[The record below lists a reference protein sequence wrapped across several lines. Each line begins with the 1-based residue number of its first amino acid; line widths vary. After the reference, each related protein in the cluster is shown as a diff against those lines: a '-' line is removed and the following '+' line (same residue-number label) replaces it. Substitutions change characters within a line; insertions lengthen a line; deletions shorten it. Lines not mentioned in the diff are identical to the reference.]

1 MKKRKLYVLSIDS
14 MITEDIEFMK
24 TLPTMSSILDGAAVV
39 SNITSVY
46 PTLTYTIHTTMMTGV
61 YPDRHHI
68 INNETFVPEME
79 HAPWFR
85 SRHHF
90 DDDVVTVLEA
100 AKRAGYTTCAIHWPV
115 TGDVDV
121 DWHLPE
127 AWTAEGTPESMYREF
142 VRLGSKPEFLDEF
155 WSEYGVHLNGLYD
168 PAFTLLAHG
177 AALAAIR
184 NHQPDVMF
192 EHLSLVDHT
201 RHSYGVYGRPVYKY
215 AYFEM
220 ELLLSQTI
228 EAMRQAG
235 VLEDTTIVLTSDHG
249 QTPVEKLVAPNTL
262 LVRDGFIRLN
272 GDGSLKDYDMIF
284 KSAAH
289 SLQVYVR
296 DPALTR
302 QAGELLAR
310 YAAQEDVGFERI
322 RSAEETE
329 REMHVKGD
337 FVFSIEGADGYAFSN
352 AMTGDL
358 VGQADNSNYKSSVAT
373 HGHDPRKG
381 PKPAMILKGP
391 GIVPGARLD
400 GAEIIDEAPTLAALL
415 GVSLGNPDGH
425 VMPGILIP

>member
-1 MKKRKLYVLSIDS
+1 MKKKLYVLSIDS

-24 TLPTMSSILDGAAVV
+24 TLPTMSRILDGAAVV
-39 SNITSVY
+39 SNIVSVY
-46 PTLTYTIHTTMMTGV
+46 PTLTYTIHASMMTGV

-68 INNETFVPEME
+68 INNETFVPAME
-79 HAPWFR
+79 HAPWYR
-85 SRHHF
+85 SRNNF
-90 DDDVVTVLEA
+90 DPDVITVLEA

-127 AWTAEGTPESMYREF
+127 AWTDPGTPERMYAEF
-142 VRLGSKPEFLDEF
+142 VRLGGKREFLDEF
-155 WSEYGVHLNGLYD
+155 WPEYGVHLNGLYD

-177 AALAAIR
+177 ATLAAIR
-184 NHQPDVMF
+184 NHQPDVIF

-201 RHSYGVYGRPVYKY
+201 RHSRGVYARDVYKH

-220 ELLLSQTI
+220 ELLLSQTL

-249 QTPVEKLVAPNTL
+249 QTPVRKLIAPNTL
-262 LVRDGFIRLN
+262 LVRDGYIRLN
-272 GDGSLKDYDMIF
+272 EDGTLRDYDIIF

-289 SLQVYVR
+289 SMQVYLR
-296 DPALTR
+296 DASFTEKAA
-302 QAGELLAR
+302 QLLHR
-310 YAAQEDVGFERI
+310 YAEEEDVGFECI
-322 RSAEETE
+322 RTAEETE
-329 REMHVKGD
+329 REMRVKGD
-337 FVFSIEGADGYAFSN
+337 FAFSIEGADGYAFSN
-352 AMTGDL
+352 AFTGDL
-358 VGQADNSNYKSSVAT
+358 VGEADNSNYKYSVAT

-391 GIVPGARLD
+391 GIVPNARLD
-400 GAEIIDEAPTLAALL
+400 GAAIVDEAPTLAALL
-415 GVSLGNPDGH
+415 GVDLGHPDGQ

>member
-1 MKKRKLYVLSIDS
+1 MKKKLYVLSIDS

-24 TLPTMSSILDGAAVV
+24 TLPTMSRILDGAAVV
-39 SNITSVY
+39 SNIVSVY
-46 PTLTYTIHTTMMTGV
+46 PTLTYTIHASMMTGV

-68 INNETFVPEME
+68 INNETFVPAME
-79 HAPWFR
+79 HAPWYR
-85 SRHHF
+85 SRNNF
-90 DDDVVTVLEA
+90 DPDVITVLEA

-127 AWTAEGTPESMYREF
+127 AWTDPGTPERMYAEF
-142 VRLGSKPEFLDEF
+142 VRLGAKPEFLDEF
-155 WSEYGVHLNGLYD
+155 WPEYGVHLNGLYD

-177 AALAAIR
+177 ATLAAIR
-184 NHQPDVMF
+184 NHQPDVIF

-201 RHSYGVYGRPVYKY
+201 RHSRGVYARDVYKH

-220 ELLLSQTI
+220 ELLLSQTL

-249 QTPVEKLVAPNTL
+249 QTPVRKLIAPNTL
-262 LVRDGFIRLN
+262 LVRDGYIRLN
-272 GDGSLKDYDMIF
+272 EDGALRDYDIIF

-289 SLQVYVR
+289 SMQVYLR
-296 DPALTR
+296 DASFTEKAA
-302 QAGELLAR
+302 QLLHR
-310 YAAQEDVGFERI
+310 YAEEEDVGFECI
-322 RSAEETE
+322 RTAEETE
-329 REMHVKGD
+329 REMRVKGD
-337 FVFSIEGADGYAFSN
+337 FAFSIEGADGYAFSN
-352 AMTGDL
+352 AFTGDL
-358 VGQADNSNYKSSVAT
+358 VGEADNSNYKYSVAT

-391 GIVPGARLD
+391 GIVPNARLD
-400 GAEIIDEAPTLAALL
+400 GAAIVDEAPTLAALL
-415 GVSLGNPDGH
+415 GVDLGHPDGQ